1 MAAQHFR
8 NPVKISRKIMEKS
21 PHCALT
27 GEGALKFDEDKGL
40 SLSCDAQNL
49 KDDSPNVS
57 ADFEDFVKKYFSG
70 NVDVRQSLSTSDT
83 VTAIALDSN
92 GRFACATSTG

>member
-1 MAAQHFR
+1 
-8 NPVKISRKIMEKS
+8 MEKS

-27 GEGALKFDEDKGL
+27 GEGALEFDRDNGL
-40 SLSCDAQNL
+40 NLSCDAHSL
-49 KDDSPNVS
+49 KDDSPQVYI
-57 ADFEDFVKKYFSG
+57 DFKKFVEKHLSG
-70 NVDVRQSLSTSDT
+70 NDDGRLSYDT

>member
-1 MAAQHFR
+1 
-8 NPVKISRKIMEKS
+8 MEKS

-49 KDDSPNVS
+49 KDDSPNVR
-57 ADFEDFVKKYFSG
+57 ADFKNFVKEHFSG
-70 NVDVRQSLSTSDT
+70 NVDVGKCWDT

-92 GRFACATSTG
+92 GRFACGTSTG

>member
-1 MAAQHFR
+1 
-8 NPVKISRKIMEKS
+8 MEKS

-49 KDDSPNVS
+49 KDDSPNVRV
-57 ADFEDFVKKYFSG
+57 DFENFVKEHFSG
-70 NVDVRQSLSTSDT
+70 NVDGRQPCDT